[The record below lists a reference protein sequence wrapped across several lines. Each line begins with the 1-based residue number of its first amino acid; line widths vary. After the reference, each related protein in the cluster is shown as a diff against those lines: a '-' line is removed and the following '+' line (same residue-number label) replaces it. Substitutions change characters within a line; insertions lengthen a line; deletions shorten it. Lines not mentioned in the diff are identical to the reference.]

1 MSIFELVNGG
11 AWGALRRGQYVS
23 IGKRRWSLS
32 PSLILLLA
40 SLLVITLVLL
50 VPAYLILRAAEAG
63 SATMETLVSA
73 RTWTTLGN
81 TMLLAGVVV
90 LSTAAISLPLAWL
103 TTSTDL
109 PGKRFWSVLAAL
121 PLVIPS
127 YVAAYLY
134 VSLLSPKGIIQGLLE
149 PLLGIE
155 RLPPIYGFP
164 GAWLVLTLISYPFTY
179 LTVRAALQRMDPS
192 LLEAARS
199 LGCSPR
205 WAFWRITVPMLRP
218 SLAAGS
224 LLVALYCLRD
234 FGAVNLLRFGTF
246 TRVIYNRYQVY
257 RLDEAA
263 AMSLILVALAAFILF
278 LEHRGRGRGRYAR
291 LSAGSARAMQPVRL
305 GVWKWPALLFVGF
318 IVFVSLVIPAGGLV
332 YWFWRGLSQ
341 DWLMSDPGAAQSNV
355 GSLITLLRPAWNSFI
370 ASLAAAVLTVLM
382 ALPIT
387 ILAVRK
393 PGRVAHLMERLAYTG
408 SALPGIVVALAFVF
422 IGINFARPFYQ
433 TLPMLLMAYVVLFL
447 PQAVGSGRS
456 SLMQVSP
463 KLEEAGRSL
472 GKRPS
477 HVFRRVTLPLVQ
489 PGLLAAGAMVF
500 LTVMKELPAT
510 LILSPIGFNT
520 LAVQVWTNITEAF
533 FARAAAPTLL
543 LILLSSVP
551 LALFTL
557 RDGPLRDGDK
567 A

>member
-1 MSIFELVNGG
+1 MSIFELVSGG
-11 AWGALRRGQYVS
+11 VS
-23 IGKRRWSLS
+23 RARDDSRSISAGMRHWSIS
-32 PSLILLLA
+32 PTHILLFA
-40 SLLVITLVLL
+40 SILVIALVLL
-50 VPAYLILRAAEAG
+50 VPSYLVLRAAEAG
-63 SATMETLVSA
+63 PATIQTLISA
-73 RTWTTLGN
+73 RTWATLGN
-81 TMLLAGVVV
+81 TVLLAGAVV

-103 TTSTDL
+103 VTSTDL
-109 PGKRFWSVLAAL
+109 PGRRVWGILAAL

-134 VSLLSPKGIIQGLLE
+134 VSLLSPRGIVQGLLE

-199 LGCSPR
+199 LGHSPQR
-205 WAFWRITVPMLRP
+205 AFWRVTVPMLRP
-218 SLAAGS
+218 SLVAGS

-263 AMSLILVALAAFILF
+263 AMALILVALAAFILF
-278 LEHRGRGRGRYAR
+278 LEHRSRGRARYAR
-291 LSAGSARAMQPVRL
+291 ISAGCARATPPMRL
-305 GVWKWPALLFVGF
+305 GIWKWPALLFVGL
-318 IVFVSLVIPAGGLV
+318 IVFVSLIVPMGGLV

-341 DWLMSDPGAAQSNV
+341 DWLMSDPTAAQSNV
-355 GSLITLLRPAWNSFI
+355 ASLMTLLRPAWNSFV
-370 ASLAAAVLTVLM
+370 ASLGAAALTVVM

-393 PGRVAHLMERLAYTG
+393 PGRVAQLIERLAYTG

-422 IGINFARPFYQ
+422 IGINFARPLYQ
-433 TLPMLLMAYVVLFL
+433 TLPMMLMAYVVLFL
-447 PQAVGSGRS
+447 PQAVGSERS

-477 HVFRRVTLPLVQ
+477 HVFRRVTLPLVR

-557 RDGPLRDGDK
+557 RDGHNK
-567 A
+567 